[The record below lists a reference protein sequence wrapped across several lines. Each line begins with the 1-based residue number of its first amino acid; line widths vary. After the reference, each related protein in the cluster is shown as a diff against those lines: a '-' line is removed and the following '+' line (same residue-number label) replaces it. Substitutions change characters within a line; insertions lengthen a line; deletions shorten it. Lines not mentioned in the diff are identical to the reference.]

1 MTSISRQQLTVT
13 DHDGTALRVGSTLPR
28 PMFDGA
34 RRRANAAAVG
44 ALAIACASVLAGCAA
59 VPGADARPQ
68 MAPLSDYATTQ
79 SFAAPVGEWPN
90 DAWWTGYH
98 DPQLNELIAEAL
110 AGSPTLAIAH
120 ARLQQANAMAA
131 ISEGALAPQ
140 INANASATEQKQSYN
155 YLSPRA
161 VTPEGWNDIGYA
173 ALTFSWQ
180 LDFWGRN
187 RAALAAATSDA
198 NAMRADVAQA
208 RLTLAAAVASA
219 YAELA
224 RTHAAR
230 DTAAAALEV
239 RSKTADLFRRRH
251 ETGLETLGSVRQL
264 DARRESAAADLLA
277 LDEQLAL
284 QRNELA
290 ALVGAG
296 PDRGLSITRPTL
308 ALTHGF
314 TLPESIGTELLGRRP
329 DIRAAR
335 MRAEAA
341 SKRIDQSRAA
351 FYPNVNLTA
360 LIGAQSLGLDMLT
373 REGSSTGNVGP
384 AISLPIFNAGQ
395 LRNQYRRSEA
405 EYAQA
410 VAEYHRAIIQALQEV
425 ADAATSQKA
434 LGPQLER
441 IDDAVAAAREA
452 WRIQN
457 NRYEGGLATYLDVL
471 TAEDSLLANL
481 RQQSDLQSRSLSLD
495 IALTRALGGGYSN
508 QTL

>member
-1 MTSISRQQLTVT
+1 MTAISRQQLTVT
-13 DHDGTALRVGSTLPR
+13 DQDGTALRVGSMLPR

-34 RRRANAAAVG
+34 RRRANRAAVG
-44 ALAIACASVLAGCAA
+44 ALAIACAAILSGCVSVPSADTRPSIATAA
-59 VPGADARPQ
+59 
-68 MAPLSDYATTQ
+68 DYASEQT
-79 SFAAPVGEWPN
+79 FAAAVGEWPT
-90 DAWWTGYH
+90 DAWWESYR
-98 DPQLNELIAEAL
+98 DPQLNALIAEAL
-110 AGSPTLAIAH
+110 AGSPTIAIAQ
-120 ARLQQANAMAA
+120 ARLQQANAVAA
-131 ISEGALAPQ
+131 ISAGALAPQ
-140 INANASATEQKQSYN
+140 VSANASATEQKQSYN

-173 ALTFSWQ
+173 ALNLSWQ
-180 LDFWGRN
+180 IDFWGRN

-198 NAMRADVAQA
+198 NAMRADAAQA
-208 RLTLAAAVASA
+208 KLTLAAAVASA

-239 RSKTADLFRRRH
+239 RTKTADLFRRRH

-277 LDEQLAL
+277 LDEQLGL
-284 QRNELA
+284 QRNKLA

-308 ALTHGF
+308 KLTHAF
-314 TLPESIGTELLGRRP
+314 TLPDSLGTELLGRRP

-351 FYPNVNLTA
+351 FYPNVNLA
-360 LIGAQSLGLDMLT
+360 AVIGVQSLGLDMLS
-373 REGSSTGNVGP
+373 RDGSSTGNVGP
-384 AISLPIFNAGQ
+384 ALSLPIFNGGQ

-410 VAEYHRAIIQALQEV
+410 VAEYDKAIIQALQEV

-434 LGPQLER
+434 LGPQ
-441 IDDAVAAAREA
+441 IDRVDEAVIASREA
-452 WRIQN
+452 WGIQR

-471 TAEDSLLANL
+471 TAEDSLLTSL
-481 RQQSDLQSRSLSLD
+481 RAQSDLQSRSLSLD

>member
-1 MTSISRQQLTVT
+1 MTAIS
-13 DHDGTALRVGSTLPR
+13 HC
-28 PMFDGA
+28 
-34 RRRANAAAVG
+34 
-44 ALAIACASVLAGCAA
+44 ALALACSVVLSGCVA
-59 VPGADARPQ
+59 VPGADAPSKI
-68 MAPLSDYATTQ
+68 AASSDFATEQ
-79 SFAAPVGEWPN
+79 SFVAPVGAWPSE
-90 DAWWTGYH
+90 AWWESYR

-110 AGSPTLAIAH
+110 AGSPTIAIAD
-120 ARLQQANAMAA
+120 ARLKQAHAVAA
-131 ISEGALAPQ
+131 ISEGTLAPQ
-140 INANASATEQKQSYN
+140 ISGSASAMEQKQSYN
-155 YLSPRA
+155 YLSPRE
-161 VTPEGWNDIGYA
+161 VTPAGWNDVGYA
-173 ALTFSWQ
+173 ALNLSWQ
-180 LDFWGRN
+180 IDFWGRN

-198 NAMRADVAQA
+198 NAVRADAAQA
-208 RLTLAAAVASA
+208 ELTLAAAVASA

-239 RSKTADLFRRRH
+239 RTKTADLFRRRH

-264 DARRESAAADLLA
+264 DARRESAAAELLA

-284 QRNELA
+284 QRNKLA

-308 ALTHGF
+308 ELTHAF

-351 FYPNVNLTA
+351 FYPNVNLA
-360 LIGAQSLGLDMLT
+360 AMVGVQALGLDRLT
-373 REGSSTGNVGP
+373 SNGSSTGNVGP
-384 AISLPIFNAGQ
+384 ALSLPIFNAGQ

-405 EYAQA
+405 EYSQA
-410 VAEYHRAIIQALQEV
+410 AAEYDRAIIQALQEV

-434 LGPQLER
+434 LGPQIER
-441 IDDAVAAAREA
+441 IDQAVDASREA
-452 WRIQN
+452 WRIQR

-471 TAEDSLLANL
+471 TAEDSLLTNL
-481 RQQSDLQSRSLSLD
+481 RAQSDLQSRSLTLD

>member
-1 MTSISRQQLTVT
+1 MTAISRRPLSAIL
-13 DHDGTALRVGSTLPR
+13 AL
-28 PMFDGA
+28 
-34 RRRANAAAVG
+34 
-44 ALAIACASVLAGCAA
+44 ACASVLAGC
-59 VPGADARPQ
+59 VSLPGSEARPQ
-68 MAPLSDYATTQ
+68 LGFDYASTQ
-79 SFAAPVGEWPN
+79 SFAAPAGEWP
-90 DAWWTGYH
+90 DEEWWRTYR
-98 DPQLNELIAEAL
+98 DPQLNMLIAEAL
-110 AGSPTLAIAH
+110 VGSPTIAIAQ
-120 ARLQQANAMAA
+120 ARLKQANAVAA
-131 ISEGALAPQ
+131 ISEGSLAPQ
-140 INANASATEQKQSYN
+140 ISASASATEQKQSYN
-155 YLSPRA
+155 YLSPRS
-161 VTPEGWNDIGYA
+161 VTPQGWNEVGYA
-173 ALTFSWQ
+173 ALNFSWQ
-180 LDFWGRN
+180 IDFWGRN

-198 NAMRADVAQA
+198 NAVRADAAQA

-239 RSKTADLFRRRH
+239 RTKTADLFRRRH

-264 DARRESAAADLLA
+264 DARRESAAAELLA

-284 QRNELA
+284 QRNKLA

-308 ALTHGF
+308 ELTHAF

-373 REGSSTGNVGP
+373 RDGSSTGNIGP
-384 AISLPIFNAGQ
+384 ALSLPIFNAGQ
-395 LRNQYRRSEA
+395 LRNQHRRSEA

-410 VAEYHRAIIQALQEV
+410 VAEYDKAIIQALQEA
-425 ADAATSQKA
+425 ADAATSQQA
-434 LGPQLER
+434 LGPQIER
-441 IDDAVAAAREA
+441 IDDAVEASREA
-452 WRIQN
+452 WRIQR
-457 NRYEGGLATYLDVL
+457 NRYDGGLATYLDVL

-481 RQQSDLQSRSLSLD
+481 RAQSDLQSRSLSLD

>member
-1 MTSISRQQLTVT
+1 
-13 DHDGTALRVGSTLPR
+13 
-28 PMFDGA
+28 
-34 RRRANAAAVG
+34 
-44 ALAIACASVLAGCAA
+44 
-59 VPGADARPQ
+59 
-68 MAPLSDYATTQ
+68 
-79 SFAAPVGEWPN
+79 
-90 DAWWTGYH
+90 
-98 DPQLNELIAEAL
+98 
-110 AGSPTLAIAH
+110 
-120 ARLQQANAMAA
+120 
-131 ISEGALAPQ
+131 
-140 INANASATEQKQSYN
+140 
-155 YLSPRA
+155 
-161 VTPEGWNDIGYA
+161 
-173 ALTFSWQ
+173 
-180 LDFWGRN
+180 
-187 RAALAAATSDA
+187 
-198 NAMRADVAQA
+198 
-208 RLTLAAAVASA
+208 
-219 YAELA
+219 
-224 RTHAAR
+224 
-230 DTAAAALEV
+230 
-239 RSKTADLFRRRH
+239 
-251 ETGLETLGSVRQL
+251 
-264 DARRESAAADLLA
+264 
-277 LDEQLAL
+277 
-284 QRNELA
+284 
-290 ALVGAG
+290 
-296 PDRGLSITRPTL
+296 
-308 ALTHGF
+308 
-314 TLPESIGTELLGRRP
+314 
-329 DIRAAR
+329 